1 MGARV
6 NGEMRET
13 DSLGTRW
20 CRRQG
25 EGQLFGCE
33 ENRGQSARAVNR
45 GGGLQDVR
53 SRGYSPRF
61 SQFGQLGQRTQA
73 AHGAAPQAGLVGGGA
88 RAGAGGS
95 GGVDLAGF

>member
-1 MGARV
+1 MVPASGGRPV
-6 NGEMRET
+6 IRLRGKP
-13 DSLGTRW
+13 GT
-20 CRRQG
+20 
-25 EGQLFGCE
+25 
-33 ENRGQSARAVNR
+33 
-45 GGGLQDVR
+45 VR
-53 SRGYSPRF
+53 SRCEPGRWFADVASGYSPRF